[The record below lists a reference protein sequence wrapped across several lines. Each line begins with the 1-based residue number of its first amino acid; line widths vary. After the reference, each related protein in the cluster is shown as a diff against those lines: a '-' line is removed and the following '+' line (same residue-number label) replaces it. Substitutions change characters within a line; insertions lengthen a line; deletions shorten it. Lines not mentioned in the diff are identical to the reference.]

1 MTNACIPSARRRA
14 SIHWSV
20 KVALGTAFLGAATAF
35 AQDAP
40 APDLDVAEITVTGS
54 RIQRAEGF
62 EAPTPLT
69 VLSAEEMQKTGDT
82 SFAAALNRIPSF
94 RAQTTPTQSIFGAG
108 NAGANV
114 MDLRFLGANRTL
126 VLVDGRR
133 FVPATRDG
141 TFDAGLVPN
150 ALVERVEVVTGGAS
164 AAYGSD
170 AVAGVVNMILNKDFT
185 GLRSQIQYGRTAED
199 DAPETLVSLAGGME
213 LFGGRG
219 HIVGSVEYLKNGK
232 AGTCFSREWCSPNGK
247 ATWYLI
253 GNPGGP
259 GANGYPATTFGQV
272 VTSTI
277 TDNGVI
283 TAGPLRG
290 TQFNADG
297 SVSSVPF
304 QYSALTSPFYSLATD
319 ANGNIVVDEKNWFHV
334 EIPLR
339 EQFERYTGYT
349 HAKYDFTDSLQG
361 FVEGSFGRAEGG
373 NHVTDLRS
381 TGNLTIRRDNAYLPA
396 SLGDRMDELGITSFS
411 FGRITMQPTEGELAD
426 VTRETYRVATGLN
439 GHLGSNWTWDAYY
452 QYGHTNFRL
461 VSPHNPIP
469 SNFVLAI
476 DAVRDGNGNIVC
488 RSTLTNPDNGCK
500 PANPFG
506 NGLMSPESIAFWTG
520 TSDSSTDL
528 EQNVIAANVQGKLFD
543 TWAGPASI
551 AAGLEYRE
559 DKIDGKADPIST
571 ASRFYTGNVT
581 PIGGSVDVKEGY
593 LEAAIPLAANMT
605 AAKSL
610 ELNAAVRR
618 TSYST
623 SGSVT
628 TWKGGLVWEPIDLL
642 RFRGTRSRDIR
653 APNMVELFGALTS
666 GIALVRD
673 PVTNQDINS
682 NTIAGGNPNLVP
694 EIGDTTT
701 FGVVLQPTSDILGGR
716 FRLSIDHFDIQLD
729 EAIGT
734 LGAQTIVTRC
744 FEGDQSYCQ
753 YVERGAGGT
762 ITAIYNLSFNLNEF
776 ITKGVDIELGYDR
789 PIGDSH
795 IDLRLLATH
804 VSELTTVFVDGTRID
819 RADQN
824 GQPTSQPSGVPD
836 WQVDASLDF
845 SRGPLATSLRVHWF
859 TDGRYDNSL
868 IGPDQAGYSITLPN
882 SISNNN
888 IPGRTYVDLSAS
900 YDFNL
905 RNDIG
910 MQVYGVINNLTDQD
924 PPPSPS
930 SIGAYNPTLFDPL
943 GRMYRVGVRL
953 SF

>member
-1 MTNACIPSARRRA
+1 
-14 SIHWSV
+14 V
-20 KVALGTAFLGAATAF
+20 KAILGIALMGTTAAF
-35 AQDAP
+35 AQNAPNADAP
-40 APDLDVAEITVTGS
+40 GAEIAEITVTGS

-62 EAPTPLT
+62 EAPTPVT
-69 VLSAEEMQKTGDT
+69 VLSSAELQKSGDV

-94 RAQTTPTQSIFGAG
+94 RAQTTPTTSIFGAG

-150 ALVERVEVVTGGAS
+150 ALVQRVEVVTGGAS

-170 AVAGVVNMILNKDFT
+170 AVAGVVNMILDKEFT
-185 GLRSQIQYGRTAED
+185 GIRSQVQYGRTAEN
-199 DAPETLVSLAGGME
+199 DAPETQVSLAGGME

-219 HIVGSVEYLKNGK
+219 HIVGSVEYLDNGR
-232 AGTCFSREWCSPNGK
+232 AGDCFSRDWCSPNGK
-247 ATWYLI
+247 ATSYLI
-253 GNPGGP
+253 GNPGGA
-259 GANGYPATTFGQV
+259 GAGGYPATVFGQV
-272 VTSTI
+272 VTSTM

-297 SVSSVPF
+297 TVSSTPL
-304 QYSALTSPFYSLATD
+304 QYGAITSPFYSLATD
-319 ANGNIVVDEKNWFHV
+319 SSGKIVVPEKNWFHV

-339 EQFERYTGYT
+339 EQFERYTAYT
-349 HAKYDFTDSLQG
+349 HAKFDFTDTLEG
-361 FVEGSFGRAEGG
+361 FLEGSYGRASGG
-373 NHVTDLRS
+373 NYVTDLRS

-396 SLGDRMDELGITSFS
+396 SLGARMDQLGLSTFS
-411 FGRITMQPTEGELAD
+411 FGRITQQPTVGELAD
-426 VTRETYRVATGLN
+426 VTRQTYRFATGLN

-461 VSPHNPIP
+461 ISPHNPIP
-469 SNFVLAI
+469 TNFVLAI

-488 RSTLTNPDNGCK
+488 RSTLTNPTNGCK

-506 NGLMSPESIAFWTG
+506 NGLMSADSIGYFTG

-528 EQNVIAANVQGKLFD
+528 DQNVVAANVQGKLFN
-543 TWAGPASI
+543 TWAGAVSL

-581 PIGGSVDVKEGY
+581 PIGGSVKVKEGY
-593 LEAAIPLAANMT
+593 LETAVPLAAN
-605 AAKSL
+605 APFAKSL

-618 TSYST
+618 TNYST

-642 RFRGTRSRDIR
+642 RVRATRSRDIR
-653 APNMVELFGALTS
+653 APNMVELYGALTS

-701 FGVVLQPTSDILGGR
+701 YGIVLQPQNDILGGR
-716 FRLSIDHFDIQLD
+716 FRFSVDHFDISLD

-734 LGAQTIVTRC
+734 LGAQVIVNRC
-744 FEGDQSYCQ
+744 FQGDQSYCQ
-753 YVERGAGGT
+753 YITRNAGGT
-762 ITAIYNLSFNLNEF
+762 ITAIYNLSFNLNEL
-776 ITKGVDIELGYDR
+776 ITKGFDIELGYER
-789 PIGDSH
+789 PIGDASR
-795 IDLRLLATH
+795 IGLRILGTR
-804 VSELTTVFVDGTRID
+804 VSELTTVFVDGTKID
-819 RADQN
+819 RAGQD
-824 GQPTSQPSGVPD
+824 GQPTSQVSGVPD
-836 WQVDASLDF
+836 WQVDTSLDF
-845 SRGPLATSLRVHWF
+845 THGPFNTSLRVHWF

-868 IGPDQAGYSITLPN
+868 IGPDQAGYAITLPN
-882 SISNNN
+882 SISNNRV
-888 IPGRTYVDLSAS
+888 PGRTYLDLSAG
-900 YDFNL
+900 YNFKL
-905 RNDIG
+905 READL
-910 MQVYGVINNLTDQD
+910 QVYGVINNLTDQD
-924 PPPSPS
+924 PPPAPS
-930 SIGAYNPTLFDPL
+930 STGGYNPTLYDPL
-943 GRMYRVGVRL
+943 GRMYRVGVRMN
-953 SF
+953 F